1 MFSIHGIMGDIP
13 PVTALLGMTCF
24 GLGLLYI
31 ACYCA
36 ERIARDIY
44 RKLKKDT
51 NIFNPE
57 KLSEDKPL
65 SWEDLIHKS
74 KEANTGDNYLEDIP
88 EDIISFLKKCND
100 TEESSEQTEPT
111 LFSEEE
117 LNAL

>member
-1 MFSIHGIMGDIP
+1 MRFATKLFLVLFWFVMGMFFFVMFSIHGIMGDIP

-51 NIFNPE
+51 NIFNP
-57 KLSEDKPL
+57 DF
-65 SWEDLIHKS
+65 
-74 KEANTGDNYLEDIP
+74 P
-88 EDIISFLKKCND
+88 EDVVALCKKLYNN
-100 TEESSEQTEPT
+100 TEDYAEECEPT

-117 LNAL
+117 LNNL